1 MKVITINFSLTNEA
15 VLRASVVALIVF
27 APLLIYGVDIYGINM
42 RISRLIFLIFAP
54 VLAIAICRAPEKIAV
69 DKLFMLVLLPFYTYS
84 LMSVLWSNDFNGYLN
99 RMAMLTEV
107 NLIYIYVRYAGSSEV
122 NSQHILNAYIYSAIL
137 PILIAYW
144 QLSNV
149 IFRFDISEVPF
160 ISLLIPEKYNNLE
173 SYGAFG
179 SLDGFSRLS
188 SSFGEPNM
196 FAGYLST
203 IILLSFLFS
212 ARNRTQKNVLLFIQI
227 SAIMML
233 ILTVSKSGILSFAIG
248 YTIIALKIKKFRH
261 WFKYIVIVL
270 SAILI
275 GLAMQGFDDAL
286 NRFTDDTGHV
296 DFMMEVLD
304 SMSNINLFIGEGFG
318 SYEFGSSHRFILTRI
333 YEGGFFGLLF
343 SIVLSLFPIAILCKI
358 RNTKKTNEEKIIV
371 LAASVSIILGLN
383 LYDYFIHLF
392 PWTVAA
398 ITANVFLKKGLN
410 KNHGISK

>member
-1 MKVITINFSLTNEA
+1 MKLVNMNFRLTNET
-15 VLRASVVALIVF
+15 VLSISVAALIVF
-27 APLLIYGVDIYGINM
+27 APLLIYGADIYGINL
-42 RISRLIFLIFAP
+42 RISRLIVLIFTP
-54 VLAIAICRAPEKIAV
+54 VLMIAICRAPEKIAA

-84 LMSVLWSNDFNGYLN
+84 LMSALWSNDFNGYMN

-107 NLIYIYVRYAGSSEV
+107 YLIYIYVRYAGSSEG
-122 NSQHILNAYIYSAIL
+122 NNRHILNAYIYSAIL

-149 IFRFDISEVPF
+149 VFRFDDSEVPF
-160 ISLLIPEKYNNLE
+160 TYLLISEKYNNLE

-196 FAGYLST
+196 FGGYLST

-212 ARNRTQKNVLLFIQI
+212 ARNRLQKNMLLFIQI

-248 YTIIALKIKKFRH
+248 YACIAFKIKKFRH
-261 WFKYIVIVL
+261 WFKYIAATIFVMLV
-270 SAILI
+270 
-275 GLAMQGFDDAL
+275 GLALLDYNDTL

-296 DFMMEVLD
+296 DFMMGVLD
-304 SMSNINLFIGEGFG
+304 SMANVNLWIGEGFG

-343 SIVLSLFPIAILCKI
+343 SIVLSIFPVVILCKM
-358 RNTKKTNEEKIIV
+358 RNTKKINEEKIIV
-371 LAASVSIILGLN
+371 LAASISIIIGLN
-383 LYDYFIHLF
+383 LYDYFIHVF

-398 ITANVFLKKGLN
+398 IAANVFLKVGLN
-410 KNHGISK
+410 KSHDVSK

>member
-1 MKVITINFSLTNEA
+1 MKVININFRLTNE
-15 VLRASVVALIVF
+15 VILRASVVALVVF

-54 VLAIAICRAPEKIAV
+54 VLVIAICRAPEKIAV
-69 DKLFMLVLLPFYTYS
+69 DKLFMLVLLPFYAYS
-84 LMSVLWSNDFNGYLN
+84 LMSVLWSNDFNGYMN

-122 NSQHILNAYIYSAIL
+122 NSQYILNAYIYSAIVPL
-137 PILIAYW
+137 LIAYW

-149 IFRFDISEVPF
+149 IFRFDTSEVPF
-160 ISLLIPEKYNNLE
+160 TSLLIPEKYNNLE

-196 FAGYLST
+196 FAGYLSA

-227 SAIMML
+227 STIMML

-248 YTIIALKIKKFRH
+248 YAIIALKIKKFRR

-296 DFMMEVLD
+296 DFMIGVLD

-333 YEGGFFGLLF
+333 YEGGFLGLLF
-343 SIVLSLFPIAILCKI
+343 SMVLSIFPVAILCKI
-358 RNTKKTNEEKIIV
+358 RNTNQKNEEKIIV
-371 LAASVSIILGLN
+371 LAASVSIIIGLN

-398 ITANVFLKKGLN
+398 IAVNVFLKESLN
-410 KNHGISK
+410 KNHDVSK